1 MYIASKQ
8 LLTNVIK
15 YFVAG
20 YLGVP
25 TECLTTGLHV
35 PRWVYFLT
43 GTEIQ
48 WTLSLP
54 KQDTIVLNWE
64 NNYFINMNPS
74 LATPVI
80 CSWIALSTLGAGD
93 STLIGTQ
100 WPWTLHCPNINTAGD
115 RVVLNWKTGNIHSHQ
130 TLVGLSTAA
139 DDTVYSG
146 IFHLD
151 ADVKASP
158 ILASVKCSLMWKCC
172 HLHAAMLMRK
182 CSAKMRQCSHPL
194 ACLHENVQLY
204 AQSSTV

>member
-1 MYIASKQ
+1 MNKATLGRPECTLLAANCKQ

-80 CSWIALSTLGAGD
+80 CTWIALSTLGAGD
-93 STLIGTQ
+93 STLIGTR

-115 RVVLNWKTGNIHSHQ
+115 KSCPQLENRKHSLTPNSCWTVNCSRWHCLFWYFSH
-130 TLVGLSTAA
+130 LVM
-139 DDTVYSG
+139 
-146 IFHLD
+146 
-151 ADVKASP
+151 
-158 ILASVKCSLMWKCC
+158 LMWKL
-172 HLHAAMLMRK
+172 HLYLLVWNAH
-182 CSAKMRQCSHPL
+182 
-194 ACLHENVQLY
+194 
-204 AQSSTV
+204 